1 MIIEYDALGHKTRM
15 VDPDKG
21 TWRYRHNALGELTCQ
36 IDANGQ
42 GTQVAYDELGRRTTR
57 RDRTGVSSL
66 SSCSGT
72 TRGTTTWTYGTAAQ
86 TASFGQVTHESS
98 QYNDAQGANHTTT
111 RDYGYDTLGRV
122 ERVDTVI
129 AEAGGFNRSYVEQTT
144 FDQFGR
150 VFQQFDAAG
159 GNRGTRFIYNARGYL
174 SQLREARGGTAGQ
187 VYWTVQAQD
196 ARGQVTLAE
205 FGNGIEMSAV
215 YEPATGR
222 LERRIDSGGA
232 VLAQDLETFWD
243 AMGNLTR
250 RHDRGGM
257 RDQDERFFYDSRDRL
272 TRTDR
277 RFNGGTWQ
285 VKQRQRYDNS
295 GNIICKSDV
304 SASSCTGTATNY
316 SYGAGSAGPH
326 AVTQAGPRTF
336 VYDANG
342 NVSSDRNSGV
352 LDRTFAYTSYD
363 KVRKISR
370 GNRHIESQPALFLT
384 CS

>member
-1 MIIEYDALGHKTRM
+1 
-15 VDPDKG
+15 
-21 TWRYRHNALGELTCQ
+21 
-36 IDANGQ
+36 
-42 GTQVAYDELGRRTTR
+42 
-57 RDRTGVSSL
+57 
-66 SSCSGT
+66 
-72 TRGTTTWTYGTAAQ
+72 
-86 TASFGQVTHESS
+86 
-98 QYNDAQGANHTTT
+98 
-111 RDYGYDTLGRV
+111 
-122 ERVDTVI
+122 
-129 AEAGGFNRSYVEQTT
+129 
-144 FDQFGR
+144 
-150 VFQQFDAAG
+150 
-159 GNRGTRFIYNARGYL
+159 
-174 SQLREARGGTAGQ
+174 
-187 VYWTVQAQD
+187 
-196 ARGQVTLAE
+196 
-205 FGNGIEMSAV
+205 
-215 YEPATGR
+215 
-222 LERRIDSGGA
+222 
-232 VLAQDLETFWD
+232 
-243 AMGNLTR
+243 
-250 RHDRGGM
+250 M

-285 VKQRQRYDNS
+285 VKQRQRYDIS

-370 GNRHIESQPALFLT
+370 GNRHIESQPVLFLT